1 MELQI
6 IRNMIHEIRSV
17 YVMLDFDLASM
28 YQVET
33 RRLNEAVKRN
43 IERFPHDFMFQ
54 LTQEEAS
61 NLISQFATSS
71 WGGTRKLP
79 YVFTQEG
86 VAMLSGILRSPKAIE
101 VNISIM
107 RAFVSMRQFLLNN
120 ISRIEEISELRHR
133 VKLLE
138 EYSEE
143 TIKAINDLSEDT
155 GNHLDDIYLA
165 LAELAEKRKS
175 QNISRNPIGF
185 KV

>member
-1 MELQI
+1 
-6 IRNMIHEIRSV
+6 
-17 YVMLDFDLASM
+17 MLDSDLASM

-54 LTQEEAS
+54 LTQEEAF

-120 ISRIEEISELRHR
+120 ISQIKDISELQHR
-133 VKLLE
+133 VELLE
-138 EYSEE
+138 EYNEE
-143 TIKAINDLSEDT
+143 TMQAINDLSEDT

-165 LAELAEKRKS
+165 LAELAEKRKLDEHK
-175 QNISRNPIGF
+175 NRKPIGF
-185 KV
+185 RQ